1 MSGGFKDHFSAHA
14 ADYAA
19 YRPGYPSAL
28 YDWLAQA
35 APARQLAWDC
45 ATGNGQAAV
54 ELARRFT
61 RVVASDASAE
71 QLRHAQR
78 ADNIEYRVEP
88 AERGSLADRSVD
100 LVTVAQAYHWF
111 DHAAFVAE
119 CGRVCAPGGLVAIW
133 CYALARVRPAV
144 DAVVGSLYRGEVGP
158 YWPPERRLVETGYR
172 ELTFPWPEVRTPE
185 FAMTLKWSLPQFEGY
200 LRTWSAVRRCIEAG
214 GADPVERLHRR
225 LQEAWSVEPGKPL
238 QVEWPITLRAF
249 RLH

>member
-19 YRPGYPSAL
+19 YRPGYPGAL

-35 APARQLAWDC
+35 APARWLAWDC

-61 RVVASDASAE
+61 RVFASDASAE

-78 ADNIEYRVEP
+78 ADNIEFRVEP
-88 AERGSLADRSVD
+88 AERASLADRSVD

-133 CYALARVRPAV
+133 CYALARVSPAV

-172 ELTFPWPEVRTPE
+172 ELTFPWPEVRPPPFSMILTW
-185 FAMTLKWSLPQFEGY
+185 TLAEFEGY
-200 LRTWSAVRRCIEAG
+200 LRTWSAVQRYLAAR
-214 GADPVERLHRR
+214 GADPVAALHPA
-225 LQEAWSVEPGKPL
+225 LAAAWSDEAAGPRR
-238 QVEWPITLRAF
+238 VEWPIALRAF
-249 RLH
+249 RLA